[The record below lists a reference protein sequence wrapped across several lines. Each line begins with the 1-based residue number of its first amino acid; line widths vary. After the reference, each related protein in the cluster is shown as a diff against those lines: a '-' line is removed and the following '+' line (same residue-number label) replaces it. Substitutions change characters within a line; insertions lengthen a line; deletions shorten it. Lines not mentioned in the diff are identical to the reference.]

1 MASVLK
7 ELKMKE
13 ETITKK
19 LQANMIGFV
28 TKGTTGHTRVRWR
41 HT

>member
-1 MASVLK
+1 MASVLT

-19 LQANMIGFV
+19 LQANVTGVV
-28 TKGTTGHTRVRWR
+28 TKGSTGHTRVRWR